1 VAAVGARAN
10 YLQKKYRFLKPPGLV
25 EYAWVTNTDLWTNYF
40 KGEHA
45 ELMKVFLAS
54 PPAMQDRSGEPDL
67 IRQIAGEAKKAG
79 DGEGKSTA
87 NPKKAKAKVKAKS
100 E

>member
-1 VAAVGARAN
+1 LLWARAN
-10 YLQKKYRFLKPPGLV
+10 YLQKKYRFLKPSGLV

-45 ELMKVFLAS
+45 ELMKLFLAS

-67 IRQIAGEAKKAG
+67 VREIAGEANKAA
-79 DGEGKSTA
+79 DEDNKPA
-87 NPKKAKAKVKAKS
+87 AMPKKAKAKAKS
-100 E
+100 KSE